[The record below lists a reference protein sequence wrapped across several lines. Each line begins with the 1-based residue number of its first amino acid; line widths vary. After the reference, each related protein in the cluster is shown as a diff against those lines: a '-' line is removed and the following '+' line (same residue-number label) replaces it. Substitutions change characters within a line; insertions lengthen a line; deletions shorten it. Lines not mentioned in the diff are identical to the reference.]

1 MADAGRQIQV
11 GTTSGE
17 KSEGQQLCREMNAKE
32 SKFSLLP
39 CHGAKDVYSSLVLEL
54 VFFNTKEN
62 FLPLN
67 FNVMGHADNR
77 WKFIFN
83 RTRRLLN
90 VPPKTKDDSLY
101 MINILG
107 NI

>member
-17 KSEGQQLCREMNAKE
+17 KSEGQQSCRETNAKE

-54 VFFNTKEN
+54 VLVLLYYAKDNVP
-62 FLPLN
+62 PLG
-67 FNVMGHADNR
+67 FNVMGHTGNR
-77 WKFIFN
+77 
-83 RTRRLLN
+83 
-90 VPPKTKDDSLY
+90 
-101 MINILG
+101 
-107 NI
+107 